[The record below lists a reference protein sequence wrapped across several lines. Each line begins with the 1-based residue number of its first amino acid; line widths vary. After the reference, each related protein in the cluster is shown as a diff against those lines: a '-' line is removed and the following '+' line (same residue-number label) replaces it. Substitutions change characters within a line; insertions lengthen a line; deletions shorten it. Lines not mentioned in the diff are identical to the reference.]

1 MHSPTSVYNLF
12 EKASRLYPDTL
23 CLLAETERLTYR
35 EIEDEISKI
44 HTEIMV
50 HAKDE
55 EIIGV
60 PTTRGIKQIVFIL
73 AILKAGKAYLPID
86 FSYPKKRLESI
97 ISNSNLT
104 YCLTTKEDQNNAMAL
119 GLIPIPNGNSINN
132 IEQPASGTKVQNPI
146 TYILYTSGSTGEPK
160 GVCMGENAMVN
171 LIQWQN
177 ENSISKHG
185 SRTLQFAPISF
196 DVSFQEIMTTLST
209 GGTLVLI
216 NDMLRLDMVALLNY
230 INKQQVN
237 RLFLPFV
244 ALQALAEVALSTA
257 LYPTSLKEVMTAG
270 EQLKITPQIINL
282 FTNLNDCVLYNQ
294 YGPTECHVVSEL
306 KLEGNPA
313 EWPTLPSIGKAI
325 SNTGLYILDSELQ
338 VVPDGTIGELCI
350 AGACLAEG
358 YMNKKELT
366 VEKFVNWN
374 SPDGKFNRM
383 YRTGDIAKYLPD
395 GNIEF
400 LGRKDDQVKISGHR
414 IELAEIELAINSLSG
429 IHQTVVI
436 ASNHLGS
443 QAQLVAYMQPNHDQM
458 DVAEIRQK
466 VSEILP
472 DYMIPSYFVLV
483 DQFPRTSSGKIDK
496 RSLPAPEY
504 SRPSSAPPYKAATTQ
519 IQKNLAKVW
528 TALLH
533 IPEIGID
540 DNFFELGGT
549 SLLAQKLV
557 AVLLKDYNYTLPV
570 TKLYQFPRISEISNY
585 LEPNKKTKTK
595 RVFNARSNAGISRD
609 VAVIGMAGRF
619 PGANTIQE
627 LWDVLKNG
635 KETISFFSLEELD
648 RTIPEALRN
657 DPLYVRA
664 RGIIPS
670 AQEFDPVFFG
680 LNPKVASVMDPQ
692 QRLFLEVAWEVLE
705 QSGHL
710 PKHYDGSI
718 GVYAGSG
725 MNTYY
730 KNNILPNP
738 ELLNQVGDFQAST
751 LNEKDYIATR
761 TAYHL
766 DLKGPAVS
774 VHSACSTSLLAIA
787 QAVEALRN
795 GQCDVAIAGG
805 SSVTAPIFSGHLYQE
820 GSMLSPDGHCRS
832 FDIEGKGTVFSDGCG
847 AVLLKSL
854 EAAKED
860 GDHIYGIIKGIG
872 ISNDGGGKGSFTA
885 PSVEGQS
892 EAIYRALNDGNVAPS
907 DISYVETHGTATP
920 IGDPIE
926 MEGLHDAFGEQ
937 SKKSYCAIGSIKS
950 NMGHLTAAA
959 GVAGFIKTI
968 LALNHQQIPPSLG
981 FTSPNPVIDF
991 ENSPFYVNNVL
1002 RDWESDKIRRAG
1014 ISSFGVGGTNVHI
1027 VVEEFKTEQKPSGE
1041 SRPLQIL
1048 NWSAKTK
1055 NSLDGYQTALG
1066 NFIKSSN
1073 GVKLADVAY
1082 SLNATRDSFNKRRF
1096 ILASDSENAIK
1107 QLLSEDTSAVKSSE
1121 LKTIPH
1127 HLAFLFPGQGA
1138 QYLQMGKALY
1148 DHEQIFRNAVDECAV
1163 LLEEA
1168 FQYDIREIIYPE
1180 ESSADAENILK
1191 DTQFTQPALF
1201 VIEYALSQLWISWGI
1216 KPSLLCGHSI
1226 GEFVAAHLA
1235 GVFSLKDALLLVA
1248 IRGRLVSK
1256 LPSGSMLSVRT
1267 PFENLSQILPDNVS
1281 VAAVNSDQLCVVSG
1295 ENSAII
1301 AFAERLDE
1309 KKIPN
1314 RLLLTSHAFHSNMMD
1329 PVLEEFEAEVRK
1341 VNLSIPRLPV
1351 VSTVT
1356 GTWLSDSEATDPK
1369 YWTYHLRATVR
1380 FSEAMETAL
1389 DLENIA
1395 FLEVGPGRAL
1405 TTLSQQKKKAKA
1417 ATSIA
1422 SLVAPSENENS
1433 YHTVLSALGQLWS
1446 TGIEPDWQAFYQGQN
1461 RKKVG
1466 LPAYSFD
1473 RKWCWVDPPSPTNGQ
1488 TNEYQHLDI
1497 INHQPIQAHYQMDTV
1512 AQPQRKTAILEKI
1525 SEIILNTSGIELE
1538 ASEHDH
1544 NFLELGLDSLVL
1556 TQMAITF
1563 RNDFETPITFRELN
1577 EELSTPNLL
1586 AEHLDKVLPKDVY
1599 APAPTINHV
1608 VDTQTYNHQ
1617 PMAAPQ
1623 TQFQQQQQTQPQQ
1636 QVPTQHQEYHQ
1647 PQNYSNNYTNAN
1659 SNPALNLIAQQ
1670 LQLLGK
1676 QIELLQGNGTYAVP
1690 SVQQEEKPSVQQD
1703 RKTSTP
1709 APTNGSTEVLSE
1721 DEKKEHQK
1729 PFGASPKIEKKS
1741 TDIDPA
1747 QKTFLD
1753 NLIAKYNKK
1762 TSSSKAY
1769 AQKHRPHMAD
1779 PRVVS
1784 GFKPLTKELVYPIVV
1799 GKSSGNKLWD
1809 LDGNEYIDAL
1819 NGFGSCLFGHQPDFI
1834 KEALHNQI
1842 ELGYEV
1848 GPQHPL
1854 AGEVCELICE
1864 LTEHDRAALCNT
1876 GSEAVLGA
1884 MRIARTVTGRSL
1896 IVAFSR
1902 SYHGI
1907 TDEVLVRGSR
1917 IKKSFPAAPGIMP
1930 EAVQNMLILD
1940 YGTEESLQIIRDRAH
1955 ELAAVL
1961 VEPVQSRRPEFQPV
1975 EFLREVRKITK
1986 DSNTAFIFDEVITGF
2001 RMHPQ
2006 GIQGLYNIKAD
2017 ITTYGKVIGG
2027 GLSIGAIAGSTKY
2040 MDALDGGHWQFGDDS
2055 YPEVGVTYFAGTFV
2069 RHPLAL
2075 ASAKASLI
2083 HLKENGPKLQDDLSA
2098 MTNRLASEL
2107 NSFFK
2112 TENLPLEINNFK
2124 SLWRLS
2130 FKEEVPYGEL
2140 VFVLMRLKGI
2150 HIWDGF
2156 PCFLTT
2162 AYTEEDVSYLITSFI
2177 ESIKELQQVDIFHSN
2192 KKDEGPVNIKNSTK
2206 LNQPPQ
2212 PGAKLGLD
2220 ELGNPAW
2227 YINDENNKGN
2237 YKKIEL

>member
-1 MHSPTSVYNLF
+1 MHNPTSSVYQLF
-12 EKASRLYPDTL
+12 EKASRLYPDQL
-23 CLLAETERLTYR
+23 CLLTETDKLTYR
-35 EIEDEISKI
+35 ETAAEISKAYDAI
-44 HTEIMV
+44 LM

-55 EIIGV
+55 NFIGV
-60 PTTRGIKQIVFIL
+60 PTTRGINQVISVL

-86 FSYPKKRLESI
+86 FGYPKKRLDSIINNSNLSYCITTDQDTSHITALGLKPI
-97 ISNSNLT
+97 ISNDSNQAIGSKTPLENKPT
-104 YCLTTKEDQNNAMAL
+104 
-119 GLIPIPNGNSINN
+119 G
-132 IEQPASGTKVQNPI
+132 I

-160 GVCMGENAMVN
+160 GVCMGENAMIN
-171 LIQWQN
+171 LINWQN
-177 ENSISKHG
+177 KHSICKNG
-185 SRTLQFAPISF
+185 DRTLKFAPLSF
-196 DVSFQEIMTTLST
+196 DVSFQEIMATLSS

-230 INKQQVN
+230 IDKQKVN

-244 ALQALAEVALSTA
+244 ALQALAEAAMSTNH
-257 LYPTSLKEVMTAG
+257 YPSSLKEIMTAG
-270 EQLKITPQIINL
+270 EQLKITPQVINL
-282 FTNLNDCVLYNQ
+282 FTKLKTCILYNQ

-306 KLEGNPA
+306 KLDGNPA
-313 EWPTLPSIGKAI
+313 DWPTLPSIGKAI
-325 SNTGLYILDSELQ
+325 SNTGLYILDSEQQ
-338 VVPDGTIGELCI
+338 VLSDGNIGELCI
-350 AGACLAEG
+350 AGECLAEG
-358 YMNKKELT
+358 YLNKQELT
-366 VEKFVNWN
+366 DEKFVGWK
-374 SPDGKFNRM
+374 SPDGKYDRI

-414 IELAEIELAINSLSG
+414 IELAEIESAINSLSG
-429 IHQTVVI
+429 ILQTVVI
-436 ASNHLGS
+436 ASNHLGGQS
-443 QAQLVAYMQPNHDQM
+443 QLVAYMQSNHDNL
-458 DVAEIRQK
+458 DIVDIRKK

-472 DYMIPSYFVLV
+472 DYMMPSYFILV
-483 DQFPRTSSGKIDK
+483 EEFPKTSSGKIDK

-504 SRPSSAPPYKAATTQ
+504 SRPNSAPPYKAATTK
-519 IQKNLAKVW
+519 IQKNLTKVW
-528 TALLH
+528 VDLLH

-557 AVLLKDYNYTLPV
+557 AVLLNDYDYKLPV
-570 TKLYQFPRISEISNY
+570 TKLYQFPRIAEISAY
-585 LEPNKKTKTK
+585 LEPNKSTKTK
-595 RVFNARSNAGISRD
+595 KTYKNNTKNGISKD

-619 PGANTIQE
+619 PGANSIQE
-627 LWDVLKNG
+627 LWEVLKNG
-635 KETISFFSLEELD
+635 KETISFFSPEELD
-648 RTIPEALRN
+648 RAIPEDLRN

-670 AQEFDPVFFG
+670 APEFDPAFFG

-710 PKHYDGSI
+710 PKHYDGSV
-718 GVYAGSG
+718 GVYAGTG

-766 DLKGPAVS
+766 NLKGPAVS
-774 VHSACSTSLLAIA
+774 VHSACSTSLLAIS
-787 QAVEALRN
+787 QATEAIRN

-805 SSVTAPIFSGHLYQE
+805 SSVTVPIRSGHLYQE

-832 FDIEGKGTVFSDGCG
+832 FDKDGKGTVFSDGCG
-847 AVLLKSL
+847 VVLLKSL
-854 EAAKED
+854 EAAKAD
-860 GDHIYGIIKGIG
+860 GDHIYGIIKGVG

-892 EAIYRALNDGNVAPS
+892 EAIYRALQDANLAPS
-907 DISYVETHGTATP
+907 NISYIETHGTATP

-937 SKKSYCAIGSIKS
+937 PNKNYCAIGSIKS

-959 GVAGFIKTI
+959 GAAGFIKTI
-968 LALNHQQIPPSLG
+968 LAMNHQQIPPSLG
-981 FTSPNPVIDF
+981 FTSPNPAIDF
-991 ENSPFYVNNVL
+991 ANSPFYVNNVL
-1002 RDWESDKIRRAG
+1002 SDWDSEGIRRAG
-1014 ISSFGVGGTNVHI
+1014 ISSFGVGGTNVHV
-1027 VVEEFKTEQKPSGE
+1027 VVEEFVNKQTPSGE
-1041 SRPLQIL
+1041 SKPLQIL
-1048 NWSAKTK
+1048 TWSAKSK
-1055 NSLDGYQTALG
+1055 NSLDGYQEALG
-1066 NFIKSSN
+1066 NFINASN
-1073 GVKLADVAY
+1073 DIKLADVAY
-1082 SLNATRDSFNKRRF
+1082 SLSATRDSFNKRRF
-1096 ILASDSENAIK
+1096 ILATDSEDAVK
-1107 QLLSEDTSAVKSSE
+1107 QLISENGSTVKTSE
-1121 LKTIPH
+1121 LKSIPQN
-1127 HLAFLFPGQGA
+1127 LAFLFPGQGA

-1148 DHEQIFRNAVDECAV
+1148 EQESVFRDAVDACAKI
-1163 LLEEA
+1163 LQEA
-1168 FQYDIREIIYPE
+1168 FKYDIRNIIYPE
-1180 ESSADAENILK
+1180 KDSVEAEDQLK
-1191 DTQFTQPALF
+1191 DTQYTQPALF
-1201 VIEYALSQLWISWGI
+1201 VIEYALSQLWMNWGI
-1216 KPSLLCGHSI
+1216 KPTLLCGHSI

-1235 GVFSLKDALLLVA
+1235 GIFSLKDALLLVA
-1248 IRGRLVSK
+1248 VRGRLVSS
-1256 LPSGSMLSVRT
+1256 LPGGSMLSVRT
-1267 PFENLSQILPDNVS
+1267 PYESLAPMVPKTLS
-1281 VAAVNSDQLCVVSG
+1281 VAAVNSDLLCVISG
-1295 ENSAII
+1295 EDAPI
-1301 AFAERLDE
+1301 AEFAKILEAKE
-1309 KKIPN
+1309 IPN

-1329 PVLEEFEAEVRK
+1329 PVLEAFEAEVRK
-1341 VNLSIPRLPV
+1341 VALNIPRLPLI
-1351 VSTVT
+1351 STVT

-1369 YWTYHLRATVR
+1369 YWTDHLRATVR
-1380 FSEAMETAL
+1380 FSDAMDTAL
-1389 DLENIA
+1389 DLDDLLL
-1395 FLEVGPGRAL
+1395 LEVGPGRAL
-1405 TTLSQQKKKAKA
+1405 ATLSQQKKKAKS

-1422 SLVAPSENENS
+1422 SLVAPNADQNS
-1433 YHTVLSALGQLWS
+1433 YHTLLSALGQLWLK
-1446 TGIEPDWQAFYQGQN
+1446 GIEPDWQAFYKGQS
-1461 RKKVG
+1461 RQRIA
-1466 LPAYSFD
+1466 LPAYVFD
-1473 RKWCWVDPPSPTNGQ
+1473 RKLCWVDPPMVPHNANMKAPTTEANNYQSEQ
-1488 TNEYQHLDI
+1488 TNNNQS
-1497 INHQPIQAHYQMDTV
+1497 IQSQYHMDTV
-1512 AQPQRKTAILEKI
+1512 AQPQRKTKILEKI
-1525 SEIILNTSGIELE
+1525 SDIIMDTSGIELE

-1563 RNDFETPITFRELN
+1563 RNDFNTPITFRELN

-1586 AEHLDKVLPKDVY
+1586 AEHLDQVLPKETL
-1599 APAPTINHV
+1599 APTPIISPVADFTNNNPSTFTPHSHS
-1608 VDTQTYNHQ
+1608 QAQSHL
-1617 PMAAPQ
+1617 Q
-1623 TQFQQQQQTQPQQ
+1623 TQNF
-1636 QVPTQHQEYHQ
+1636 
-1647 PQNYSNNYTNAN
+1647 NSNSNSTNG
-1659 SNPALNLIAQQ
+1659 NPALNLIAQQ

-1676 QIELLQGNGTYAVP
+1676 QIELLQGNGTYAPP
-1690 SVQQEEKPSVQQD
+1690 SPTQQQEKPMVQTD
-1703 RKTSTP
+1703 RMSGPVPANTTKSTP
-1709 APTNGSTEVLSE
+1709 TEVLSE

-1729 PFGASPKIEKKS
+1729 PFGASPKIEKNAS
-1741 TDIDPA
+1741 DVNDS
-1747 QKTFLD
+1747 QKAFLN
-1753 NLIAKYNKK
+1753 NLTTNYNNK
-1762 TSSSKAY
+1762 TANSKAY
-1769 AQKHRPHMAD
+1769 AQKHRSHMAD

-1809 LDGNEYIDAL
+1809 IDGNEYIDAL

-1854 AGEVCELICE
+1854 AGEVCELLCE
-1864 LTEHDRAALCNT
+1864 LTHHDRSALCNT

-1884 MRIARTVTGRSL
+1884 MRIARTVTGKSL
-1896 IVAFSR
+1896 IVAFSK

-1930 EAVQNMLILD
+1930 ESVQNMLILD
-1940 YGTEESLQIIRDRAH
+1940 YGTEESLQIIRERAH

-1975 EFLREVRKITK
+1975 EFLREVRNITK
-1986 DSNTAFIFDEVITGF
+1986 ASNTAFIFDEVITGF

-2006 GIQGLYNIKAD
+2006 GIQGMYDIKAD
-2017 ITTYGKVIGG
+2017 IATYGKVIGG
-2027 GLSIGAIAGSTKY
+2027 GLSIGAIAGSKKY

-2083 HLKENGPKLQDDLSA
+2083 HLKENGPKLQDDLSR
-2098 MTNRLASEL
+2098 MTDRLASEM

-2112 TENLPLEINNFK
+2112 NHELPLEINHFR

-2140 VFVLMRLKGI
+2140 VFVLMRLKGV
-2150 HIWDGF
+2150 HVWDGF

-2162 AYTEEDVSYLITSFI
+2162 AYTEEDVTYIINAFK
-2177 ESIKELQQVDIFHSN
+2177 ESIHELQKAGVFQSN
-2192 KKDEGPVNIKNSTK
+2192 SNDKTTSSTKNSK
-2206 LNQPPQ
+2206 ELNQPPQ
-2212 PGAKLGLD
+2212 PGAKLGMD
-2220 ELGNPAW
+2220 ESGNPAW
-2227 YINDENNKGN
+2227 YIDDENNEGA

>member
-1 MHSPTSVYNLF
+1 MHSPDSVYSLF
-12 EKASRLYPDTL
+12 EKASKLYPETL
-23 CLLAETERLTYR
+23 CLLTETDRLTYR
-35 EIEDEISKI
+35 EASVEVSKI
-44 HTEIMV
+44 HEAIIA

-60 PTTRGIKQIVFIL
+60 PTTRCVEQIIFIL

-86 FSYPKKRLESI
+86 FGYPKKRLDSI
-97 ISNSNLT
+97 INNSNLSF
-104 YCLTTKEDQNNAMAL
+104 CLTTETDKDNALSL
-119 GLIPIPNGNSINN
+119 GLKLIPKNDTKASLDPQTSIPKA
-132 IEQPASGTKVQNPI
+132 QKPI

-160 GVCMGENAMVN
+160 GVCMGESAMVN
-171 LIQWQN
+171 LINWQN
-177 ENSISKHG
+177 ENSICKHG
-185 SRTLQFAPISF
+185 SRTLQFAPITF

-230 INKQQVN
+230 IDQQKVN

-244 ALQALAEVALSTA
+244 ALQALAEVALSTY
-257 LYPTSLKEVMTAG
+257 LYPTALKEIMTAG
-270 EQLKITPQIINL
+270 EQLKITPQVINL
-282 FTNLNDCVLYNQ
+282 FNNLNNCVLYNQ

-313 EWPTLPSIGKAI
+313 EWPTLPTIGKAI
-325 SNTGLYILDSELQ
+325 SNTGLFILDSELQ

-358 YMNKKELT
+358 YMNKQELT
-366 VEKFVNWN
+366 DEKFVAWN
-374 SPDGKFNRM
+374 SPDGKYNRM
-383 YRTGDIAKYLPD
+383 YRTGDISKYLPD

-414 IELAEIELAINSLSG
+414 IELAEIEIAINSLSG

-436 ASNHLGS
+436 ASNHFGDQS
-443 QAQLVAYMQPNHDQM
+443 QLAAYMQPNRDNL
-458 DVAEIRQK
+458 DITEIRK
-466 VSEILP
+466 KIAEILP

-483 DQFPRTSSGKIDK
+483 DKFPKTSSGKIDK

-519 IQKNLAKVW
+519 IQKNLTKVW
-528 TALLH
+528 MDLLH

-540 DNFFELGGT
+540 DNFFEVGGT

-557 AVLLKDYNYTLPV
+557 AVLLKDYEYILPV

-585 LEPNKKTKTK
+585 LEPNKSTKTK
-595 RVFNARSNAGISRD
+595 RVFKRDTTSGISKD
-609 VAVIGMAGRF
+609 VAVIGMSGRF
-619 PGANTIQE
+619 PGANNISE
-627 LWDVLKNG
+627 LWEVLKNG
-635 KETISFFSLEELD
+635 KETTSFFSLEELD
-648 RTIPEALRN
+648 STIPEALRN

-670 AQEFDPVFFG
+670 SQEFDPAFFG

-718 GVYAGSG
+718 GVYAGTG

-730 KNNILPNP
+730 KNNILPNT

-787 QAVEALRN
+787 QAVEAIRN

-805 SSVTAPIFSGHLYQE
+805 SSVTVPIYSGHLYQE

-832 FDIEGKGTVFSDGCG
+832 FDKEGKGTVFSDGCG
-847 AVLLKSL
+847 AVLLKNL
-854 EAAKED
+854 EAAKKD
-860 GDHIYGIIKGIG
+860 GDHIYGVVKGVG

-892 EAIYRALNDGNVAPS
+892 EAIYRALNDANIAPS
-907 DISYVETHGTATP
+907 EIGYIETHGTATP

-926 MEGLHDAFGEQ
+926 MEGLNDAFGEQ
-937 SKKSYCAIGSIKS
+937 SLKNYCAIGSIKS

-959 GVAGFIKTI
+959 GAAGFIKTI
-968 LALNHQQIPPSLG
+968 LAMGHQQIPPSLG
-981 FTSPNPVIDF
+981 FSSPNPVIDF
-991 ENSPFYVNNVL
+991 ENSPFYVNNKL
-1002 RDWESDKIRRAG
+1002 SDWNSDKIRRAG
-1014 ISSFGVGGTNVHI
+1014 ISSFGVGGTNVHV
-1027 VVEEFKTEQKPSGE
+1027 VVEEFDSKPKISGE

-1048 NWSAKTK
+1048 SWSAKSK
-1055 NSLDGYQTALG
+1055 NSLEGYQKALG
-1066 NFIKSSN
+1066 NYIKSSEAI
-1073 GVKLADVAY
+1073 KLADVAY
-1082 SLNATRDSFNKRRF
+1082 ALSATRDTFNKRSF
-1096 ILASDSENAIK
+1096 VFATDSENIAT
-1107 QLLSEDTSAVKSSE
+1107 QLLAEDSSSIKSSD
-1121 LKTIPH
+1121 LKTIPQ

-1148 DHEQIFRNAVDECAV
+1148 NHEIVFRDAVDQCAEI
-1163 LLEEA
+1163 LREA
-1168 FQYDIREIIYPE
+1168 FKYDIREIIYPDE
-1180 ESSADAENILK
+1180 NSTEAESQLK
-1191 DTQFTQPALF
+1191 DTQYTQPALF

-1216 KPSLLCGHSI
+1216 KPTLLCGHSI

-1248 IRGRLVSK
+1248 IRGKLVSG
-1256 LPSGSMLSVRT
+1256 LPGGSMLSVRT
-1267 PFENLSQILPDNVS
+1267 PYENLTEILPDNVS
-1281 VAAVNSDQLCVVSG
+1281 IAAVNSDLLCVVSG
-1295 ENSAII
+1295 EDAAIEE
-1301 AFAERLDE
+1301 FAQILEE

-1329 PVLEEFEAEVRK
+1329 PVLDEFEAEVRK
-1341 VNLSIPRLPV
+1341 IKLSIPRLPL

-1356 GTWLSDSEATDPK
+1356 GTWLTDSEATDPK
-1369 YWTYHLRATVR
+1369 YWTDHLRATVR
-1380 FSEAMETAL
+1380 FSDAMETAL
-1389 DLENIA
+1389 EMENIV

-1405 TTLSQQKKKAKA
+1405 TTLSQQKKKAKT
-1417 ATSIA
+1417 ATSIP
-1422 SLVAPSENENS
+1422 SLVAPGETENS
-1433 YHTVLSALGQLWS
+1433 YHTVLSALGQLWLK
-1446 TGIEPDWQAFYQGQN
+1446 GLEPNWEAFYEGQT
-1461 RKKVG
+1461 RIKLS
-1466 LPAYSFD
+1466 LPAYVFD
-1473 RKWCWVDPPSPTNGQ
+1473 RKWCWVDPPSITNAPSNQ
-1488 TNEYQHLDI
+1488 QQSAETT
-1497 INHQPIQAHYQMDTV
+1497 NHQPLQAQYQMDTA
-1512 AQPQRKTAILEKI
+1512 AQPQRKTTILEKI
-1525 SEIILNTSGIELE
+1525 SDIILNTSGIELE

-1586 AEHLDKVLPKDVY
+1586 AEHLDKVLSKEVY
-1599 APAPTINHV
+1599 EPAPVNTSVSNVSTH
-1608 VDTQTYNHQ
+1608 NHQ
-1617 PMAAPQ
+1617 PLAAPQ
-1623 TQFQQQQQTQPQQ
+1623 THYQPQH
-1636 QVPTQHQEYHQ
+1636 QVQ
-1647 PQNYSNNYTNAN
+1647 PQSQNYTNNNHAN
-1659 SNPALNLIAQQ
+1659 SNLALSLIAQQ
-1670 LQLLGK
+1670 IQLLGK
-1676 QIELLQGNGTYAVP
+1676 QIELLQGNGTYAPP
-1690 SVQQEEKPSVQQD
+1690 SPTQHQENPLVQQD
-1703 RKTSTP
+1703 RKPSTP
-1709 APTNGSTEVLSE
+1709 TPAVGPAEVLSD

-1741 TDIDPA
+1741 TDINSN
-1747 QKTFLD
+1747 QKAFLD
-1753 NLIAKYNKK
+1753 RLITEYNKK
-1762 TSSSKAY
+1762 TAKSKTY
-1769 AQKHRPHMAD
+1769 AQKHRSHMAD

-1854 AGEVCELICE
+1854 AGEVCELLCE
-1864 LTEHDRAALCNT
+1864 LTHHDRAALCNT

-1896 IVAFSR
+1896 IVAFSK

-1930 EAVQNMLILD
+1930 ESVQNMLILD
-1940 YGTEESLQIIRDRAH
+1940 YGTEESLQIIRERAH

-1975 EFLREVRKITK
+1975 EFLREVRNITQA
-1986 DSNTAFIFDEVITGF
+1986 SNTAFIFDEVITGF

-2006 GIQGLYNIKAD
+2006 GIQGMYDIKAD
-2017 ITTYGKVIGG
+2017 VATYGKVIGG

-2069 RHPLAL
+2069 RHPLVL
-2075 ASAKASLI
+2075 ASAKASLL
-2083 HLKENGPKLQDDLSA
+2083 HLKENSPKLQEDLST

-2107 NSFFK
+2107 NLFFK
-2112 TENLPLEINNFK
+2112 TENLPLEINHFK
-2124 SLWRLS
+2124 SLWRLA
-2130 FKEEVPYGEL
+2130 FKEEVPYAEV

-2162 AYTEEDVSYLITSFI
+2162 AYTEEDVTYLINSFI
-2177 ESIKELQQVDIFHSN
+2177 ESIKELQQAEIFESSAKNDTHLDG
-2192 KKDEGPVNIKNSTK
+2192 KKSTK
-2206 LNQPPQ
+2206 LNHPPLA
-2212 PGAKLGLD
+2212 GAKLGLD
-2220 ELGNPAW
+2220 EMGNPAW
-2227 YINDENNKGN
+2227 YIDDENNKGAF
-2237 YKKIEL
+2237 KKIEL